1 MKTFKSMPKETAFF
15 DRYANL
21 IHSLT
26 RFAVVAQLVTGLTEI
41 GIIYSLLYPS
51 ISDLAPSYAAIITTP
66 LSILFASL
74 LQVGLKK
81 VFPYSVKA
89 ILYKRFKSLDL
100 AFTIAVFVL
109 TIALLIVSILLSYK
123 GSHDIIDIAIQPP
136 TEKTTTATDSTRAAA
151 ERQANATFTTDSAT
165 IETKYLGKS
174 EAIQSEYQ
182 SRASGY
188 DAQAARAKGSI
199 YKAELIAKANG
210 IKAELKTK
218 LATLQSDKATEIEA
232 KATERKTTI
241 NRATDK
247 NDIATAQIL
256 SDNSEAKGKAIE
268 RKGRYKNYIGYFVL
282 FSYTFFLI
290 AFVLD
295 EIYKKGAK
303 IDETPQPHQRH
314 FLPSLFAEWIEAIK
328 ARFDTWLRSKI
339 YAFADKTKASPLPN
353 ALNSLYDFKAD
364 ALKNVWVIESEPQE
378 KKTLKI
384 PSKPLRIAAKKDDTK
399 DESKDDTP
407 KKQRQIGFF
416 KSNDTKDDTTEKA
429 DETPIHNET
438 RFRGEIG
445 DEPQDDTRKKF
456 TVVTNQNDFG
466 KCENC
471 GKDFFRNH
479 KIQRFCCEDCRK
491 AAWKNKTGKD
501 FDLEVKT
508 KQRLKKK

>member
-123 GSHDIIDIAIQPP
+123 GSRDIVDIAIQPP

-165 IETKYLGKS
+165 IETKFAGKS
-174 EAIQSEYQ
+174 EAIQSDYL

-199 YKAELIAKANG
+199 YKAELTAKANG
-210 IKAELKTK
+210 IRAELKTK

-232 KATERKTTI
+232 KATERKATI
-241 NRATDK
+241 QRATDK
-247 NDIATAQIL
+247 NDQATAEIKTA
-256 SDNSEAKGKAIE
+256 NSEAKGKAE
-268 RKGRYKNYIGYFVL
+268 QRKGRYKNYVGYFTMFCYV
-282 FSYTFFLI
+282 FFLI

-295 EIYKKGAK
+295 EIYKRGAQ

-328 ARFDTWLRSKI
+328 ARFDTWVRAKI
-339 YAFADKTKASPLPN
+339 YAYSDKTKASPLPN

-364 ALKNVWVIESEPQE
+364 ALQNVWTIQTEPQE
-378 KKTLKI
+378 TKVIKL
-384 PSKPLRIAAKKDDTK
+384 PSKPLRIAAKSEMTDGKSGVS
-399 DESKDDTP
+399 DE
-407 KKQRQIGFF
+407 KKSRQIGFF
-416 KSNDTKDDTTEKA
+416 KQQKTDEMTDGDQDKTAKTATDVTAAVMHEK
-429 DETPIHNET
+429 
-438 RFRGEIG
+438 
-445 DEPQDDTRKKF
+445 PQPKVKNCEWCNNSFEYVVYNKKY
-456 TVVTNQNDFG
+456 
-466 KCENC
+466 
-471 GKDFFRNH
+471 
-479 KIQRFCCEDCRK
+479 CCETCK
-491 AAWKNKTGKD
+491 KQAWEAKTGVN
-501 FDLEVKT
+501 FDLE
-508 KQRLKKK
+508 LKKKERQKKK

>member
-1 MKTFKSMPKETAFF
+1 MKLLKSMPKETAFF

-26 RFAVVAQLVTGLTEI
+26 KFATVAQWITGMAEI

-51 ISDLAPSYAAIITTP
+51 FSDLFPIIAHP
-66 LSILFASL
+66 LSITGSLFAASI

-81 VFPYSVKA
+81 VFPYSVRA
-89 ILYKRFKSLDL
+89 ILFKRFKGLDL
-100 AFTIAVFVL
+100 AFSVAVFVL
-109 TIALLIVSILLSYK
+109 TIALLSVSILLSYK

-136 TEKTTTATDSTRAAA
+136 TEKTTTATDSTKAAT

-174 EAIQSEYQ
+174 EAITTEYL

-188 DAQAARAKGSI
+188 ESQAARATGSI
-199 YKAELIAKANG
+199 YKAELTAKATG

-218 LATLQSDKATEIEA
+218 LAMLQSDKASEIET
-232 KATERKTTI
+232 KATERKATI

-247 NDIATAQIL
+247 NDQATAQIL
-256 SDNSEAKGKAIE
+256 SDNSEAKTKTTE
-268 RKGRYKNYIGYFVL
+268 RKGRYKNYVGYFTL
-282 FSYTFFLI
+282 FCYVFFLI
-290 AFVLD
+290 AFILD

-303 IDETPQPHQRH
+303 IDETPMPHQRH

-364 ALKNVWVIESEPQE
+364 ALQNVWTIQTEPQE
-378 KKTLKI
+378 TKVIKL
-384 PSKPLRIAAKKDDTK
+384 PSKLLRIAAKNATTQDAT
-399 DESKDDTP
+399 EP
-407 KKQRQIGFF
+407 KQARQIGFF
-416 KSNDTKDDTTEKA
+416 KPKKEDATTDESKDATDATSEK
-429 DETPIHNET
+429 TWVHNAMRST
-438 RFRGEIG
+438 RSESVQYVIM
-445 DEPQDDTRKKF
+445 
-456 TVVTNQNDFG
+456 
-466 KCENC
+466 KCANVEC
-471 GKDFFRNH
+471 GKDFERKTTFQ
-479 KIQRFCCEDCRK
+479 KYCCEDCRK
-491 AAWKNKTGKD
+491 AGFKHRTGVD
-501 FDLEVKT
+501 FDLEIKK

>member
-26 RFAVVAQLVTGLTEI
+26 RFAVIAQVVTGLTEI

-81 VFPYSVKA
+81 VFPYSIKA
-89 ILYKRFKSLDL
+89 ILYKRFKELDL
-100 AFTIAVFVL
+100 PFSIAVFVL
-109 TIALLIVSILLSYK
+109 TIALLTISVLLSYK

-136 TEKTTTATDSTRAAA
+136 TDKTTTDTDSIKAAT

-165 IETKYLGKS
+165 IETKFAGKS
-174 EAIQSEYQ
+174 EAIQSEFL
-182 SRASGY
+182 SRANGY
-188 DAQAARAKGSI
+188 DAQAQRATGSI
-199 YKAELIAKANG
+199 YKAELTAKANG

-218 LATLQSDKATEIEA
+218 LAILQSEKATEIEA
-232 KATERKTTI
+232 KATERKATI

-247 NDIATAQIL
+247 NDQTTAEIKTA
-256 SDNSEAKGKAIE
+256 NSEAKGKAE
-268 RKGRYKNYIGYFVL
+268 QRKGRYKNYIGFFTMFCYV
-282 FSYTFFLI
+282 FFLI

-314 FLPSLFAEWIEAIK
+314 FAPSLFAEWIEAIK

-339 YAFADKTKASPLPN
+339 YAFADKTRASPLPN
-353 ALNSLYDFKAD
+353 ALNSLYDFKAET
-364 ALKNVWVIESEPQE
+364 LKNVLVIETEPQE
-378 KKTLKI
+378 TKVIKL
-384 PSKPLRIAAKKDDTK
+384 PSKPLRIAAKNATTQDAT
-399 DESKDDTP
+399 EP
-407 KKQRQIGFF
+407 KQARQIGFF
-416 KSNDTKDDTTEKA
+416 KPKKEDATTDESKDATDATSEK
-429 DETPIHNET
+429 TGVHNAMRST
-438 RFRGEIG
+438 RSESVQYVIM
-445 DEPQDDTRKKF
+445 
-456 TVVTNQNDFG
+456 
-466 KCENC
+466 KCANVEC
-471 GKDFFRNH
+471 GKDFERKTTFQ
-479 KIQRFCCEDCRK
+479 KYCCEDCRK
-491 AAWKNKTGKD
+491 AGFKARTGVD
-501 FDLEVKT
+501 FDLEIKK